1 MIRTHPPEQELSL
14 CLPTAILTTVRTFVL
29 HALCPL
35 EAHRSTLRTHE
46 FQDFF
51 KSLSAARHDAP
62 GLLEDRPLVARAR
75 RLAGVNGRGE
85 ARAVRVANRPLAR
98 WAMHVPIGAQA
109 DQGVAAGLRRAVRV
123 GCVGVALR
131 EEALRGE
138 AILGGAHEC
147 IESDLVAALGLG
159 LG

>member
-1 MIRTHPPEQELSL
+1 MP
-14 CLPTAILTTVRTFVL
+14 

-46 FQDFF
+46 FQDF